1 MWAGCIIMAESN
13 FRMGHLSCK
22 EEQKYPKLRNAILP
36 KILGFAQ
43 VIDSLGANEIMLY
56 LQYI

>member
-1 MWAGCIIMAESN
+1 MAESN